1 MCRPYRIRIPMWG
14 TIFRNLRMFDGEAG
28 VIGSKSSVLGDI
40 WRALK
45 DNARSYPVIFSA
57 WCRQEFS

>member
-1 MCRPYRIRIPMWG
+1 
-14 TIFRNLRMFDGEAG
+14 MFDGEAG